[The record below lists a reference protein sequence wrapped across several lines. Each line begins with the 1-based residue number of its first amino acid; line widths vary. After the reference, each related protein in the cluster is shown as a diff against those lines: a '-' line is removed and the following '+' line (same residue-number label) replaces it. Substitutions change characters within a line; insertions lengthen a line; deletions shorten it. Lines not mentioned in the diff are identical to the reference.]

1 MMEIPKVKPVLRLV
15 PNGFVPNGK
24 GGKKFY
30 MTLMATPVQDD
41 GGFSLDLWPK
51 EIFDKVFA
59 TSGLP
64 IWTAE
69 KPTAQLP
76 DNSSLFA
83 AAAAG
88 DAFNAL
94 QNTNRLKAW
103 QAIVPEG
110 ASLQPEM
117 YWNLLLDSIHL
128 SLSSAAYAKVPAPAS
143 IVTVEQLNGVTD
155 ENGAY
160 KSQQADP
167 TQPLTIKS
175 VLPVKHG
182 DLALL
187 LEYERADYVQQQL
200 NGDLP
205 NKVSQSGPESELAS
219 TAPLTKKDGDE
230 EKDISKADLVEA
242 LRVAKLEQL
251 KKALDELQDERAKSA
266 GGKCELRSHD
276 TLKATIDNQTEKDN
290 ASTAMSVEE
299 ASHLAGS
306 WPQSRAGEV
315 TQDLAL
321 TCVTQAYHAIV
332 SSPTWARIFGF
343 AFDIYIDIAAGEQL
357 PAWVSAQIEGVTIP
371 PRAVQKSTTLLPV
384 WSAVDVKTGW
394 PFSPT
399 GALESGLYKLGAGC
413 ADGQVSRFDAVTL
426 DVREAADARARP
438 LMTDGNNRRAFQ
450 TAGFTLVD
458 RQRAED
464 VRSQLQRT
472 TDLCKEMQGAA
483 AGDAEKLI
491 CLYAEDLAVGRRL
504 HAGVYDGKGGL
515 IWRPLGARKVSY
527 GFRRDAGSKGEVFDE
542 LNVSKLL
549 AAGKTGQKV
558 RTLEN
563 AILNAAARLT
573 PNAGGGAQDR
583 DVFVDEAFVTWD
595 GAPMGVHSG
604 PQPIA
609 AAAVQA
615 GGAKFPFLQKQ
626 SLPGKGDGEEALATA
641 QRYGN
646 LHRFAMPAVFLG
658 GCSLDIDDAAKKYD
672 LNVQDYTYPRDPYDD
687 GKKTPLR
694 RFVRQEPIGAPFVLL
709 PASVLDADPGEMDF
723 ETIHSAVLRSVP
735 LNYEEDKELP
745 DKTESGRPYTKARQR
760 QTGNEL
766 VRIFVPPIAPLQEL
780 LRAGMFD
787 NKASRASVIAG
798 GLRKTAFGSALAPKG
813 NIDPPSAAG
822 FPIAAIAEKR
832 AFGFEP
838 TRRLLSADWP
848 KHPTKE
854 AETLKRG
861 AAIFIAR
868 GSFDK
873 KSGQMSHWRPYYP
886 DPFAQKLCIRLRRR
900 TDGQYFKQSIIV
912 PVYDNKQSYPN
923 AMPTAVVIKKGD
935 KTKIGSSDAETNP
948 AAVTICSEGSSFKP
962 GPASG
967 ERMQRVEITIAPG
980 DDYQLEAFYLP
991 ECDELAMKFALTEML
1006 GAKRLLHQDS
1016 SGSLEKGIA
1025 VTTGFLSVP
1034 DDDGLTAIAQELCNH
1049 VTGSFKAGKSGPIE
1063 DLAAVAHFRVAHAV
1077 SRPLQLFGF
1086 TENAGDAALKIVR
1099 GIAKKPTAQ
1108 QNADKEGQP
1117 ALLHLADAA
1126 TTKAAVKDTTE
1137 SKDFLL
1143 TGQIEF
1149 DRQTASAIEIIARC
1163 VSPRD
1168 PLFDDPARR
1177 RPLKA
1182 RVSGAWPKKTIVPRD
1197 RASAEAD
1204 KLSANPTRVSA
1215 DVSDVYGFKSIDQA
1229 TGAVTLQES
1238 EVLLLRI
1245 DNIAGPGGGALAV
1258 PLRSDSGASAASPG
1272 AGDAFR
1278 NVLDLGLAHVAAQL
1292 ARSLASDPSENG
1304 LHPPRHLLSAS
1315 QLHTFPD
1322 GKARKLRLS
1331 LRAISRFATDFETA
1345 PRWKATTGEADP
1357 VVRLRQPLDTLEQS
1371 VRSTDRNTP
1380 VTGLREIDVWLP
1392 ASQSPAKCA
1401 ALAPVPVLKHVQG
1414 LEGDEN
1420 YVKRRAGVRIYL
1432 ERGWYSSGEGERLG
1446 ILLEPETAQPSGTFD
1461 FHTDDEYGPL
1471 GPYVSRW
1478 GGDPIRRDNTP
1489 LRLPLRAKDIQ
1500 LFDDACKDLAN
1511 LVPTPVLVPV
1521 QVQLPAKP
1529 GATDAPAPVRI
1540 FFNANILT
1548 FEPRFDVDRE
1558 QWFVDL
1564 GISETDTP
1572 NLFVR
1577 LGLVRYQENAI
1588 SKDLQVSE
1596 PVTVWTQLLP
1606 ERTLSVKCISN
1617 ADEIRFC
1624 ATVSGRAHV
1633 GMQIPAA
1640 DKNWKLPASE
1650 NGKLDAALAGLH
1662 RPTVKF
1668 RAVHESGS
1676 GGLMRRIELET
1687 ATLPPVPADTLSQ
1700 LRRSHLFRL
1709 PRAQIEALGPGR
1721 IYVYAEETELFMPA
1735 SYDLEPA
1742 YISDIFNPD
1751 TFVESGP
1758 RFAAR
1763 MEVELKSVPPMEER
1777 RLNR

>member
-76 DNSSLFA
+76 DNSALFA

-128 SLSSAAYAKVPAPAS
+128 SLSSAAYANVPAPAS
-143 IVTVEQLNGVTD
+143 NVTVEQLNGVTD

-205 NKVSQSGPESELAS
+205 SKVSQSGPESELAS

-242 LRVAKLEQL
+242 LRAAKLEQL

-276 TLKATIDNQTEKDN
+276 TLKATIDNQTEKDT

-371 PRAVQKSTTLLPV
+371 PRAVQKGTTLLPV

-458 RQRAED
+458 RQRADD
-464 VRSQLQRT
+464 VRGQLQRT

-694 RFVRQEPIGAPFVLL
+694 RFVRQEPIGAPFVLM

-900 TDGQYFKQSIIV
+900 ADGQYHTQNIIV

-923 AMPTAVVIKKGD
+923 AMPTAVVIKKGG

-948 AAVTICSEGSSFKP
+948 VAVTICSEGFSFKP

-967 ERMQRVEITIAPG
+967 ERMQSVEITLAPG

-991 ECDELAMKFALTEML
+991 ECEELALKFALTEML
-1006 GAKRLLHQDS
+1006 GAKRLLDQGA
-1016 SGSLEKGIA
+1016 SGRLKKGIA

-1034 DDDGLTAIAQELCNH
+1034 DDDGLKAIANELCNH
-1049 VTGSFKAGKSGPIE
+1049 VTGSVESGKRTGPIE

-1077 SRPLQLFGF
+1077 SRPLQIFRF
-1086 TENAGDAALKIVR
+1086 AENAGDAALKIVR
-1099 GIAKKPTAQ
+1099 GIAKKPAAQ
-1108 QNADKEGQP
+1108 QDADREGQP
-1117 ALLHLADAA
+1117 PLLYLADAA
-1126 TTKAAVKDTTE
+1126 KAKTDVKDTAE

-1149 DRQTASAIEIIARC
+1149 DRRMVSAIEIIASC

-1182 RVSGAWPKKTIVPRD
+1182 RVSGAWPRKTISFENGKPVDPKRVP
-1197 RASAEAD
+1197 
-1204 KLSANPTRVSA
+1204 A

-1229 TGAVTLQES
+1229 TGSVTLQQS
-1238 EVLLLRI
+1238 EILLLRI
-1245 DNIAGPGGGALAV
+1245 DNIAGPGGGALTD
-1258 PLRSDSGASAASPG
+1258 PLKEASGG
-1272 AGDAFR
+1272 GDASR
-1278 NVLDLGLAHVAAQL
+1278 NALDLGLAHVAAQL
-1292 ARSLASDPSENG
+1292 ARSLASSPGEKDLSPA
-1304 LHPPRHLLSAS
+1304 RHLLSAS
-1315 QLHTFPD
+1315 QMHTFPD

-1345 PRWKATTGEADP
+1345 PRWKAKDTDANP
-1357 VVRLRQPLDTLEQS
+1357 VVRLRQPLHPLEQS
-1371 VRSTDRNTP
+1371 VRSTDDAVP

-1401 ALAPVPVLKHVQG
+1401 ALAPVPVFQHVQG
-1414 LEGDEN
+1414 REGAER
-1420 YVKRRAGVRIYL
+1420 YVKRRAGARIYL
-1432 ERGWYSSGEGERLG
+1432 ERRWYSSGEGERLG

-1461 FHTDDEYGPL
+1461 FHTDDEFGPL

-1478 GGDPIRRDNTP
+1478 GGDPIRRDNAP

-1511 LVPTPVLVPV
+1511 LVPTSVLVPV
-1521 QVQLPAKP
+1521 QAQLPTKP
-1529 GATDAPAPVRI
+1529 GEINAPPPERVFFDAK
-1540 FFNANILT
+1540 ILT

-1564 GISETDTP
+1564 GLSETDTP

-1588 SKDLQVSE
+1588 SKELQVSE

-1606 ERTLSVKCISN
+1606 ERTLSVKCFSSADQIS
-1617 ADEIRFC
+1617 FC

-1640 DKNWKLPASE
+1640 EPSWNLT
-1650 NGKLDAALAGLH
+1650 GFDAAKLTLH
-1662 RPTVKF
+1662 LPTIKF
-1668 RAVHESGS
+1668 RAVHESGA
-1676 GGLMRRIELET
+1676 GGLMRRIELANVT
-1687 ATLPPVPADTLSQ
+1687 MPPADGDTRPHLS
-1700 LRRSHLFRL
+1700 RSHLFRL

-1721 IYVYAEETELFMPA
+1721 IYVYAEETERFMPA

-1742 YISDIFNPD
+1742 YISDIFDPS

-1763 MEVELKSVPPMEER
+1763 MEVDVSSSPTEK
-1777 RLNR
+1777 